1 MLADPQSLTIA
12 GTAVSLPRTG
22 VNGTSADYTS
32 ADGAVSLRVQ
42 QQVSKG
48 TRRTSVSLRNNKIT
62 TDPLM
67 AVNRRVSDVVSLNI
81 NAPLDGFTATELKDH
96 VVALA
101 TALTASSAAMTLK
114 VLGGEK

>member
-1 MLADPQSLTIA
+1 MLADPQSITIA
-12 GTAVSLPRTG
+12 GTAVSLPRTA

-42 QQVSKG
+42 QQTSKG
-48 TRRTSVSLRNNKIT
+48 TRRTSVSLRNNKIAA
-62 TDPLM
+62 DPLM

-81 NAPLDGFTATELKDH
+81 NAPLDGFTATELRDH
-96 VVALA
+96 VLALCA
-101 TALTASSAAMTLK
+101 ALSASSGSMVTK